1 MIHPSLLQDN
11 LYTSPSSRISRS
23 SPATATIAPNSS
35 PEFRTHTGNI
45 VPMRLTHNNLV
56 KHHIDSVYLWDDP
69 AVSQQIRQD
78 HSEQLRVAIRDLG
91 IELPERMVNEMATSY
106 DGMTAMERYLAET
119 NRPLG
124 EQENIERHAHVS
136 KQTVAADA
144 SWKAGVASSG
154 NGKRDRYLTV

>member
-1 MIHPSLLQDN
+1 
-11 LYTSPSSRISRS
+11 
-23 SPATATIAPNSS
+23 
-35 PEFRTHTGNI
+35 
-45 VPMRLTHNNLV
+45 MRLTHNNLA

-78 HSEQLRVAIRDLG
+78 RSEQLRAAIRGLG

-144 SWKAGVASSG
+144 SWNAGVASSG

>member
-1 MIHPSLLQDN
+1 
-11 LYTSPSSRISRS
+11 
-23 SPATATIAPNSS
+23 
-35 PEFRTHTGNI
+35 
-45 VPMRLTHNNLV
+45 MRLTHSNLA
-56 KHHIDSVYLWDDP
+56 KHHNDSACIWNDP
-69 AVSQQIRQD
+69 ALSQQIRQD
-78 HSEQLRVAIRDLG
+78 RSEQLRAAIRDLG
-91 IELPERMVNEMATSY
+91 IELPERAVNEMATSY

-154 NGKRDRYLTV
+154 NGKRDKCPTV